1 LSPVLVPARRE
12 RRRRGLGLA
21 VAALFALLALAPLA
35 RGASDPVGG
44 GAVRLVLDKSFTS
57 FLARDGVKLSVGSP
71 GKLRPGVVV
80 LPAGGGSMDAASG
93 KGTVEAEGTLVFSG
107 RKRVPFRN
115 LTVKTKH
122 SPLIAKVGGGQLKI
136 ATSAKTVSKRSG
148 FGTEFSA
155 GQLKLTAKVA
165 ERLNKKLR
173 PPLPFEPGQ
182 ALGTLISKTEPLTAT
197 ILPMGRAT
205 LALDSGL
212 VSKLTSRFVSLNP
225 IAPAELAPGP
235 LFTLPMI
242 PEGALAPNASTGT
255 LRTGGAIELLQLHA
269 GQIFLRELWFDFG
282 AGRVLA
288 EVDIEPTPA
297 YPGNLHQIAILD
309 LNMSSASIVSDPK
322 ARTISVSG
330 ARLTLE
336 AATAGAFN
344 QAFAEGKEAFKAGEA
359 AGTISF
365 IAQAQ

>member
-1 LSPVLVPARRE
+1 VK
-12 RRRRGLGLA
+12 GLA
-21 VAALFALLALAPLA
+21 AATLLALLVLAPPA
-35 RGASDPVGG
+35 QGASDPVGKG
-44 GAVRLVLDKSFTS
+44 TAKIVLDKSFAA

-71 GKLRPGVVV
+71 GKLKSGVVV
-80 LPAGGGSMDAASG
+80 LPAAGGSMDATTG
-93 KGTVEAEGTLVFSG
+93 KGTVEAEGALVFSG
-107 RKRVPFRN
+107 GGKRVPFRD
-115 LTVKTKH
+115 LTVKTKR
-122 SPLIAKVGGGQLKI
+122 SPLIAKVGGGQLKV
-136 ATSAKTVSKRSG
+136 ATSSKTVSKRSG
-148 FGTEFSA
+148 FGTRFSA
-155 GQLKLTAKVA
+155 GSLKLTAKVV

-173 PPLPFEPGQ
+173 PKLPFETGQ
-182 ALGTLISKTEPLTAT
+182 TLGSLVSQTEPLTAT
-197 ILPMGRAT
+197 ILPKGRAT
-205 LALDSGL
+205 LTLDPGL
-212 VSKLTSRFVSLNP
+212 VSKLTARFVSLNP

-242 PEGALAPNASTGT
+242 TEGALAPDASTGT

-282 AGRVLA
+282 AARVLA

-309 LNMSSASIVSDPK
+309 LDTGPASIVSDPK
-322 ARTISVSG
+322 ARTIAVSG

-336 AATAGAFN
+336 AATANAFN

-365 IAQAQ
+365 TAQAQ